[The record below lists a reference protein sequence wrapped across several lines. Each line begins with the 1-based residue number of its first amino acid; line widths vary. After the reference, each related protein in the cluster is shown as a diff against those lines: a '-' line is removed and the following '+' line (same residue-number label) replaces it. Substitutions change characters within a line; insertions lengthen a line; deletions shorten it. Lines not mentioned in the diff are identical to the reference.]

1 MKQLILSLFASYA
14 LFLSPA
20 FSEDVTQYPD
30 IPRIDVHTHITS
42 DVAAIE
48 NFHSLRNALKDAHQ
62 IDLALW
68 LNLGGGSD
76 AMENNEEAMAAGN
89 GRMLCAIS
97 DYSSHDGLKYDP
109 DELQGWLDKGYVGYK
124 IWAGPAGRK
133 LKPDE
138 DGIRFVDNP
147 ALEPTFAKMEEI
159 GMVGASIHVADPNGP
174 FGDRTKWLPD
184 PVAFW
189 KEILAWRKVLERHP
203 NLVVVNAHGMWS
215 LCQDAQIDYMRNT
228 LSTFP
233 NLHVDLAATFQYF
246 NMVNRENLRDFI
258 IEYDDRILFGTDVGK
273 WTNSEE
279 TEYNRQR
286 YFQAFQILETDGTV
300 AGSFFGN
307 QPTQGLNLP
316 RKTLEKIYYKNA
328 MRIYPRVKESLQ
340 ALGYPIE

>member
-1 MKQLILSLFASYA
+1 MKRLLLCLCASFLLVQSTTFAD
-14 LFLSPA
+14 
-20 FSEDVTQYPD
+20 EVTQYPD

-42 DVAAIE
+42 DVEAIE
-48 NFHSLRNALKDAHQ
+48 KFHSLRKALKDTNK

-76 AMENNEEAMAAGN
+76 AMENNDEAMAAGQ

-109 DELQGWLDKGYVGYK
+109 AELQQWLDRGYVGYK

-159 GMVGASIHVADPNGP
+159 GMVGASIHIADPNGP
-174 FGDRTKWLPD
+174 WGARTKWLPD
-184 PVAFW
+184 PVAYW
-189 KEILAWRKVLERHP
+189 KEILAWRNVLERHP

-215 LCQDAQIDYMRNT
+215 LCQDAQIDYLRNT

-246 NMVNRENLRDFI
+246 NLVDRDNLRDFM

-273 WTNSEE
+273 WTEPEE

-286 YFQAFQILETDGTV
+286 FFQAFQILETDETI
-300 AGSFFGN
+300 AGSFFGD

-316 RKTLEKIYYKNA
+316 RETLEKIYYKNA
-328 MRIYPRVKESLQ
+328 ARIYPRVKESLQ
-340 ALGYPIE
+340 ALGYSVE